1 MAKSYPHRS
10 NLETKEARIAGQ
22 KYGDGTSKLYLS
34 QIREA
39 YDEWMKSIGELDLFE
54 VGNDELNQQLVNQH
68 VQFFNDYKDI
78 LDQAIY
84 AEKFDSRSR
93 LHSSALEEFFTHLF
107 KDLADASG
115 MDIIG
120 SIRTVNDFFLPGVG
134 PFELKLEQKEQDF
147 AIACSASLSLSAEV
161 NPESINHSIE
171 LPCVIIECKTYL
183 DKTMLGEIVTAS
195 NKLKER
201 FPAVLH
207 IIAAEYLKLT
217 EDINMKK
224 YNSIDQIYVLRREKN
239 VDREVRLSED
249 YTRNNIFEET
259 VWHLY
264 DLVSQHLEGD
274 SSLDINEVIERG
286 YIFD

>member
-10 NLETKEARIAGQ
+10 NLETKEARKAGQ
-22 KYGDGTSKLYLS
+22 NYGDVTSKLYLS

-224 YNSIDQIYVLRREKN
+224 YNSIDQIYILRREKN